1 MDPNGIAIEVPKFPS
16 LMVLVPEKETNTQ
29 FQWINTTQN
38 LEEQQKNPIQIPIDS
53 NSLDNMD

>member
-38 LEEQQKNPIQIPIDS
+38 LEEQQNQFQFRFQ
-53 NSLDNMD
+53 